1 MSQAILI
8 TAYKD
13 FSQLDRMISRFRD
26 FYVYVHID
34 RKAIGEAKSFLM
46 GGGKYFIDKY
56 IDNGRVKIVSKYT
69 VGWGGY
75 NHLLSVIYLMK
86 LANKNPDVSYI
97 HIVSGQDYPVKGKAE
112 FDVLEQSGNIFMTC
126 TPLDSTSAM
135 VKERYRYTHL
145 FARLWDI
152 RSTRYIKWDKRSRKY
167 LPLERKRI
175 GKFRMPD
182 IYKGMVWVSMPK
194 NVSTFVCDFIRTVN
208 GLRFMFG
215 LLWSEIPEEIFFQT
229 ILMHSVYR
237 GNIVNDNMRYTLWHE
252 KNGALPGILDESDFE
267 SIINSN
273 AIFARKISSDCSAK
287 LLNMLD
293 EMI

>member
-46 GGGKYFIDKY
+46 GEGKCFIDKY

-175 GKFRMPD
+175 GKF
-182 IYKGMVWVSMPK
+182 
-194 NVSTFVCDFIRTVN
+194 
-208 GLRFMFG
+208 
-215 LLWSEIPEEIFFQT
+215 
-229 ILMHSVYR
+229 
-237 GNIVNDNMRYTLWHE
+237 
-252 KNGALPGILDESDFE
+252 
-267 SIINSN
+267 
-273 AIFARKISSDCSAK
+273 
-287 LLNMLD
+287 
-293 EMI
+293 